1 MFPRIALLLAVTASA
16 AFALSEE
23 RLNQTLDVT
32 SGGKLVVDVG
42 FGTIEIAPGVDNQ
55 VKIEAERKIE
65 TSDEAKEKQF
75 LSNSPIVV
83 SKEGN
88 TVIISARCSEEKGSW
103 TWTGNTRMDARY
115 TVRVPKNFNL
125 DLKTGG
131 GTVSA
136 KEITGEV
143 KISTSGGKLKLA
155 QLRGPVD
162 ARTSGGS
169 IKIEDC
175 QGTLGVKTSGGEI
188 RSEAGSGSL
197 DARTSGGSI
206 VVRDFKG
213 DTTVKTSGGQLTFAN
228 IGGKV
233 IGHTSGGSISAAL
246 TSPIAG
252 EVELTSSAGSIDLT
266 IPADAALT
274 LEADASNGTVSNSL
288 PIVATHTERD
298 ELRGAM
304 NGGGKSVILRSS
316 VGSISLRP
324 SPPKT
329 AMQ

>member
-1 MFPRIALLLAVTASA
+1 MLLRLPIILALTASA
-16 AFALSEE
+16 AFAISEE
-23 RLNQTLDVT
+23 NVSQTLDVT
-32 SGGKLVVDVG
+32 PGGNLVVDVN
-42 FGTIEIAPGVDNQ
+42 FGTVDVSSGSDNQ
-55 VKIEAERKIE
+55 VAIQAHRKIEASE
-65 TSDEAKEKQF
+65 EAREKQF
-75 LSNSPIVV
+75 FDEAPIVI

-88 TVIISARCSEEKGSW
+88 TVTIRARRITEQKSW
-103 TWTGNTRMDARY
+103 SWSGNVSMDGRY

-131 GTVSA
+131 GMVSA
-136 KEITGEV
+136 RDITGVV

-162 ARTSGGS
+162 AKTSGGS
-169 IKIEDC
+169 IKLEDC
-175 QGTLGVKTSGGEI
+175 QGNLGVKTSGGEI
-188 RSEAGSGSL
+188 RADAGSGSL

-206 VVRDFKG
+206 VVRNFKG
-213 DTTVKTSGGQLTFAN
+213 DTTVKTSGGQLTFEN

-233 IGHTSGGSISAAL
+233 IGQTSGGSITAAL
-246 TSPIAG
+246 ISPLPG
-252 EVELTSSAGSIDLT
+252 EVELSSSAGSIDLT
-266 IPADAALT
+266 VPSDAALN

-288 PIVATHTERD
+288 PIVATHIHKD
-298 ELRGAM
+298 ALRGAM

-324 SPPKT
+324 AAPKT

>member
-1 MFPRIALLLAVTASA
+1 MLSRISLLLALTASTA
-16 AFALSEE
+16 LALSEE
-23 RLNQTLDVT
+23 RISQTLDVI

-42 FGTIEIAPGVDNQ
+42 FGTIDVASGAENQ

-75 LSNSPIVV
+75 LADAPILI
-83 SKEGN
+83 SKDGN
-88 TVIISARCSEEKGSW
+88 TVTIRARRSEEKNSW
-103 TWTGNTRMDARY
+103 TWTGNTKMDARY

-125 DLKTGG
+125 DLRTGG

-143 KISTSGGKLKLA
+143 NISTGGGKLKLA
-155 QLRGPVD
+155 QLRGPLN
-162 ARTSGGS
+162 AKTSGGS
-169 IKIEDC
+169 IRIEDC
-175 QGTLGVKTSGGEI
+175 QGALGVKTSGGEI
-188 RSEAGSGSL
+188 RSEAGSGTL

-213 DTTVKTSGGQLTFAN
+213 DTSVKTSGGQLTFAN

-233 IGHTSGGSISAAL
+233 IGYTSGGSISVAL
-246 TSPIAG
+246 PSPLPG
-252 EVELTSSAGSIDLT
+252 EVELISSAGSIDLT
-266 IPADAALT
+266 IPSNAALT

-288 PIVATHTERD
+288 PVVATKVERD
-298 ELRGAM
+298 QLRGSM
-304 NGGGKSVILRSS
+304 NGGGKSVVLRSS

-324 SPPKT
+324 STPET